1 MFDDL
6 DVQCTVLLNCPGL
19 TLSELGTRF
28 IYGFWPVLLHS
39 IFWPVLLRSIF
50 WPVLLRSIFWVFG
63 APPPHHRNHF
73 PRHDVCATALLC
85 HLFGLLNMARSR
97 TKGKILHVQGTYEYM
112 RNIFLC
118 SNKKYKKIALW
129 RLTSLRKR
137 RPCMSSRFFDF
148 ADKHFLYEELL

>member
-1 MFDDL
+1 MTWMYT
-6 DVQCTVLLNCPGL
+6 VQCTVLLNGPGL

-85 HLFGLLNMARSR
+85 HLFGLFNMARSR
-97 TKGKILHVQGTYEYM
+97 TKGKILHVHTSTCGTSSYVQ
-112 RNIFLC
+112 IK
-118 SNKKYKKIALW
+118 NKKKIALW
-129 RLTSLRKR
+129 QLTSLRKR